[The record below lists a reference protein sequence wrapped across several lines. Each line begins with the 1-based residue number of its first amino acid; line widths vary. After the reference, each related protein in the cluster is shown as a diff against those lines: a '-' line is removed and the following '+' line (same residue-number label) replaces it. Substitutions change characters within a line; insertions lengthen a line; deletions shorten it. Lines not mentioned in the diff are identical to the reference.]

1 MFHKKL
7 KYSCLAGLLSVGL
20 ISGCSLPGISAGSG
34 DDTVTIVTTDTSESQ
49 IIGHMLRLM
58 IERQTDANVDM
69 VNNIA
74 TSVVAHQAML
84 DGDVNVS
91 ATRYTGTDMAAIL
104 NEDPTDLDPDD
115 GINYMMDEYEERFDQ
130 TWFPSYGFEN
140 NYAFAVRED
149 LAEEEDLETV
159 SDLEAIADTA
169 DVGVDTNWLSRE
181 GDGYPA
187 FQDHYGLEFENIN
200 PMQIG
205 LVYDALASGNMDV
218 VLAYTSDGRIDAYD
232 LQLLEDDQQFFPPYD
247 TSAVANTDMLEANPG
262 VEEAIL
268 QLEGEISTE
277 QMQVLNYEADAELRE
292 PATVAEDFLEENNY
306 FE

>member
-7 KYSCLAGLLSVGL
+7 KHSCLAGLLGVGVL
-20 ISGCSLPGISAGSG
+20 SGCSLPGISAGSG
-34 DDTVTIVTTDTSESQ
+34 DETVTIATTDTSESQ

-58 IERQTDANVDM
+58 IERQTDANVEM
-69 VNNIA
+69 LNNIA

-91 ATRYTGTDMAAIL
+91 ATRYSGTDMAAIF

-115 GINYMMDEYEERFDQ
+115 GGSYMMKEYEERFDQ
-130 TWFPSYGFEN
+130 TWFPSYGFDN
-140 NYAFAVRED
+140 NYAFAVHED
-149 LAEEEDLETV
+149 LAEEEDLETI

-169 DVGVDTNWLSRE
+169 DTGVDTNWLSRE

-187 FQDHYGLEFENIN
+187 FQEQYGFEFENIN

-205 LVYDALASGNMDV
+205 LVYDALASGNMDI
-218 VLAYTSDGRIDAYD
+218 VLAYTSDGRIDAYN
-232 LQLLEDDQQFFPPYD
+232 LQLLEDDMQFFPPYD
-247 TSAVANTDMLEANPG
+247 TSAVANNDLLEANPSI
-262 VEEAIL
+262 EEAIL

-277 QMQVLNYEADAELRE
+277 QMQTLNYEADAELRE
-292 PATVAEDFLEENNY
+292 PAIVAEDFLEENNY